1 VDVERSSQGVVRQ
14 CGTARCPAHCRPQVR
29 SAIASNTRSGCTRPV
44 KVCWFTPTDRP
55 IYCKLQRDITAIPD
69 FVVCLESQRKSHRAA
84 SRTGQE
90 KVSQES
96 TEQENTG
103 THATLQGHIQAH
115 TRHSH
120 RRHTSNANTDQQ
132 AHMRK
137 VYRCTALKKT
147 IYYILPFSAATTQK
161 IPITHDKKTR
171 GDNDLPDS
179 NRVEARKQED

>member
-103 THATLQGHIQAH
+103 THLALQAH
-115 TRHSH
+115 TSTHQTQSP
-120 RRHTSNANTDQQ
+120 TAY
-132 AHMRK
+132 K
-137 VYRCTALKKT
+137 RCKHGPASTHAQG
-147 IYYILPFSAATTQK
+147 IQMHCTQE
-161 IPITHDKKTR
+161 
-171 GDNDLPDS
+171 NDLLYTPLQCCHNAKNSDY
-179 NRVEARKQED
+179 A